1 MLIGAALAHIVVIA
15 VDGEDLG
22 GSAAGERDA
31 DAQRVD
37 LREDGGVERVLHVD
51 VAAVGRG
58 LGPAGDV
65 EREQSVAA
73 GGLPPAE
80 QRDGRVHGE
89 RAVGLLELEDA
100 VLEEGARDGGVQL
113 ALEAL
118 RVQRVQPDAHARRR
132 GVAHAHRQRALHVH
146 ALDQPVARQLHRQ
159 LLRRRH
165 LHAAR
170 RLRGAAR
177 APARPRP
184 RRPRPRRRQVL
195 LRQQPLR
202 STPRRAPTCRLA
214 FFAPPSFRPLPR
226 LAAPAA
232 LTLTPSLGAH
242 AARDDALDESE
253 PEPAI
258 DEPEPETDEPETDE
272 PETDEP
278 ETDEST
284 ARTVL
289 ATFDTADENS
299 DVKND
304 RPDAAGW
311 CDFSSRSFCFMIS
324 RAWFILLS

>member
-118 RVQRVQPDAHARRR
+118 RVQRVQ
-132 GVAHAHRQRALHVH
+132 GVQRVEEQRAADQRADLLH
-146 ALDQPVARQLHRQ
+146 
-159 LLRRRH
+159 
-165 LHAAR
+165 
-170 RLRGAAR
+170 
-177 APARPRP
+177 
-184 RRPRPRRRQVL
+184 
-195 LRQQPLR
+195 
-202 STPRRAPTCRLA
+202 
-214 FFAPPSFRPLPR
+214 PR
-226 LAAPAA
+226 LAS
-232 LTLTPSLGAH
+232 TVSTVSTVSTGLGRGGFLGEVDVGEGAG
-242 AARDDALDESE
+242 RVFPLLVSTVSTVSTVSIGSIGCDGCDD
-253 PEPAI
+253 
-258 DEPEPETDEPETDE
+258 
-272 PETDEP
+272 
-278 ETDEST
+278 
-284 ARTVL
+284 
-289 ATFDTADENS
+289 
-299 DVKND
+299 
-304 RPDAAGW
+304 
-311 CDFSSRSFCFMIS
+311 
-324 RAWFILLS
+324 

>member
-1 MLIGAALAHIVVIA
+1 M
-15 VDGEDLG
+15 
-22 GSAAGERDA
+22 
-31 DAQRVD
+31 
-37 LREDGGVERVLHVD
+37 
-51 VAAVGRG
+51 
-58 LGPAGDV
+58 
-65 EREQSVAA
+65 
-73 GGLPPAE
+73 
-80 QRDGRVHGE
+80 
-89 RAVGLLELEDA
+89 
-100 VLEEGARDGGVQL
+100 
-113 ALEAL
+113 
-118 RVQRVQPDAHARRR
+118 
-132 GVAHAHRQRALHVH
+132 
-146 ALDQPVARQLHRQ
+146 
-159 LLRRRH
+159 
-165 LHAAR
+165 
-170 RLRGAAR
+170 
-177 APARPRP
+177 
-184 RRPRPRRRQVL
+184 L

-242 AARDDALDESE
+242 AARDDALDEPAIDESE

-258 DEPEPETDEPETDE
+258 DE